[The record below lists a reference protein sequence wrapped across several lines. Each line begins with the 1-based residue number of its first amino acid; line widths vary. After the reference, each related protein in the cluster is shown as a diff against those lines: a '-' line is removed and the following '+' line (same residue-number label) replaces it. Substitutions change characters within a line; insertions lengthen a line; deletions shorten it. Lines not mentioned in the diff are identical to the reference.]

1 MCRTTKTQH
10 DKMIQMIQ
18 NEKTKQVQ
26 YTKQL
31 RCPLRGALADYFR
44 KDSQDSFT
52 MHSLLVLTLL
62 QQTAVCLPQS
72 LDKEVMTY
80 TLHITTYT

>member
-26 YTKQL
+26 YTKQM

-62 QQTAVCLPQS
+62 QQTAVCLPVTVAGQRGY
-72 LDKEVMTY
+72 DIY
-80 TLHITTYT
+80 TTYT